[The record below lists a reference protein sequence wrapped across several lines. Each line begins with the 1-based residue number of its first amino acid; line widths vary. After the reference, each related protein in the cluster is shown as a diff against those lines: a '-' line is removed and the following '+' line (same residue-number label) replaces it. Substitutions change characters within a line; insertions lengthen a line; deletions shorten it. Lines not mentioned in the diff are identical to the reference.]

1 MKEAVKAVLKD
12 NKDDLINFICDEE
25 TKDMVVDFI
34 NEEVDIPLLKEKH
47 EEVVFEKIYDIF
59 TKVLAKKLEKVS

>member
-1 MKEAVKAVLKD
+1 MKEAVNAVLKD

-59 TKVLAKKLEKVS
+59 TKVLAMKLEKVS

>member
-59 TKVLAKKLEKVS
+59 TKVLAMKLEKVS